1 MNILAIESSCDDTSA
16 AVVRGTQLLSTV
28 IASQKVHELWG
39 GVVPELA
46 SRAHQQN
53 IVPVVDAAIRQANI
67 RKEDITAIA
76 FTRGPGLMGSLLVG
90 TSFAK
95 SLSVALGV
103 PLIEVN
109 HMQGHILANF
119 VDDGSGDNSYQVMRE
134 LARKDARIRIFHLSR
149 NFGSDAATLCGL
161 VNATGDCAVV
171 KAADLQ
177 EPSEM
182 LLDMYRSWQ
191 SGNNVVLAVREGREE
206 SRSQEFFAD
215 LYYAMTRKFALPGM
229 PKKGFDVFLL
239 DRRVIE
245 VLKRMDEPNSALTGQ
260 ILWSGF
266 KTGVVTYIR
275 RERKI
280 GKSRWTLKKK
290 IRLVADTLFSFST
303 LPITIVTGLGFLSV
317 VGSVIWAIDALV
329 SKLTG
334 HIDVTGWTMMFIF
347 QLLSF
352 GVVMMTL
359 GLLGAYLWRTFD
371 ASRRR
376 PPYLVEIA
384 DGQKDDGE
392 QEGRV

>member
-1 MNILAIESSCDDTSA
+1 MPKMSI
-16 AVVRGTQLLSTV
+16 
-28 IASQKVHELWG
+28 
-39 GVVPELA
+39 VVPVYYNAENLPPLYEDLKA
-46 SRAHQQN
+46 K
-53 IVPVVDAAIRQANI
+53 VLDAA
-67 RKEDITAIA
+67 D
-76 FTRGPGLMGSLLVG
+76 FD
-90 TSFAK
+90 
-95 SLSVALGV
+95 
-103 PLIEVN
+103 IEV
-109 HMQGHILANF
+109 IF

-245 VLKRMDEPNSALTGQ
+245 VIKRMDEPNSALTGQ

>member
-1 MNILAIESSCDDTSA
+1 MEFKVSA
-16 AVVRGTQLLSTV
+16 LCKGCGACVRDCG
-28 IASQKVHELWG
+28 
-39 GVVPELA
+39 
-46 SRAHQQN
+46 
-53 IVPVVDAAIRQANI
+53 
-67 RKEDITAIA
+67 
-76 FTRGPGLMGSLLVG
+76 
-90 TSFAK
+90 
-95 SLSVALGV
+95 
-103 PLIEVN
+103 
-109 HMQGHILANF
+109 
-119 VDDGSGDNSYQVMRE
+119 
-134 LARKDARIRIFHLSR
+134 
-149 NFGSDAATLCGL
+149 FG
-161 VNATGDCAVV
+161 
-171 KAADLQ
+171 
-177 EPSEM
+177 
-182 LLDMYRSWQ
+182 
-191 SGNNVVLAVREGREE
+191 VLAMKDGRPVVREGREE

-359 GLLGAYLWRTFD
+359 GLLGAYLWRLSPPSSVSGGD
-371 ASRRR
+371 CRR
-376 PPYLVEIA
+376 P
-384 DGQKDDGE
+384 
-392 QEGRV
+392 EG